1 VTPAEKIDFLDKT
14 LNRTLGAIGSADA
27 KVAQLF
33 AISTGML
40 GFEATIV
47 AKIKPFVWYDC
58 ILVGFSVLPL
68 LFCVISLFMVLYPRL
83 SGPPASV
90 LYFNKIAMSDGDC
103 YRIRVDG
110 LNDEELFD
118 DYARQCHRNAEIA
131 RDKFYW
137 LRKAN
142 IALFVATIPW
152 LAVVLIGY
160 AGS

>member
-1 VTPAEKIDFLDKT
+1 MTPAEKIDLLDKT

-47 AKIKPFVWYDC
+47 AKIKPFIWYDC
-58 ILVGFSVLPL
+58 IFVGFSALPL

-83 SGPPASV
+83 SGPPTSV
-90 LYFNKIAMSDGDC
+90 LYFNKIAMSDGD
-103 YRIRVDG
+103 YYKNRVDD
-110 LNDEELFD
+110 LKDEELFD

-131 RDKFYW
+131 REKFSW

-142 IALFVATIPW
+142 LSLFISIIPW

-160 AGS
+160 ADF

>member
-1 VTPAEKIDFLDKT
+1 MTSAEKIDLLDKT
-14 LNRTLGAIGSADA
+14 LNRILGAIGSADA

-47 AKIKPFVWYDC
+47 THIKPFIWLDYLAV
-58 ILVGFSVLPL
+58 VTSVLLL
-68 LFCVISLFMVLYPRL
+68 LFCVFSLSMVLYPRL
-83 SGPPASV
+83 SGPPTSV
-90 LYFNKIAMSDGDC
+90 LYFLKIAMNDGDC
-103 YRIRVDG
+103 YKNRIDG
-110 LNDEELFD
+110 LTDDALFD

-131 RDKFYW
+131 RDKFFW

-152 LAVVLIGY
+152 LSVVLIGY
-160 AGS
+160 A